1 MEIRK
6 LKYFLTVANEGNITR
21 ASEIL
26 FISQPALS
34 RQIQQLEEELG
45 VQLVIRGKREITLT
59 EVGMLLKIRAQEVLS
74 LVDKAEKECQA
85 FNSKIDGQIFVGIP
99 ESSSGKKFIELLNAF
114 GKLYPEVTYDIY
126 TGTGDDIQDRLE
138 KGLLDIGVFM
148 SSTSITQYHYIELSE
163 RELWGVLLPET
174 SQLAQQKSVQPEDLL
189 NAPLLMSKR
198 YKSSQELSDWF
209 TVDIDEL
216 NIIATFNLTTN
227 AIIMVQNGMGYATVV
242 DGSFLGE
249 SEHTVCFRPFS
260 PPIYSKS
267 VLVWKKKQVLNPTVS
282 KFIEYA
288 EKTLN

>member
-59 EVGMLLKIRAQEVLS
+59 EVGMLLKIRAQEILS
-74 LVDKAEKECQA
+74 LIEKSEKECQA

-189 NAPLLMSKR
+189 NAPLLMSRR
-198 YKSSQELSDWF
+198 YKSSKELSDWF
-209 TVDIDEL
+209 TVDINEL

-288 EKTLN
+288 EKTLS

>member
-59 EVGMLLKIRAQEVLS
+59 EVGMLLKIRAQEILS
-74 LVDKAEKECQA
+74 LIDKAEKECQA

-189 NAPLLMSKR
+189 NVPLLMSKR

>member
-59 EVGMLLKIRAQEVLS
+59 EVGMLLKIRAQEILS
-74 LVDKAEKECQA
+74 LIEKSEKECQA

-189 NAPLLMSKR
+189 NAPLLMSRR
-198 YKSSQELSDWF
+198 YKSSKE
-209 TVDIDEL
+209 
-216 NIIATFNLTTN
+216 
-227 AIIMVQNGMGYATVV
+227 
-242 DGSFLGE
+242 
-249 SEHTVCFRPFS
+249 
-260 PPIYSKS
+260 
-267 VLVWKKKQVLNPTVS
+267 
-282 KFIEYA
+282 
-288 EKTLN
+288 

>member
-59 EVGMLLKIRAQEVLS
+59 EVGMLLKIRAQEILS
-74 LVDKAEKECQA
+74 LIDKAEKECQA